1 MLASI
6 PQTQEVWEIIAK
18 EEWNKWRL
26 IMAEDCSI
34 TFQEAFSMSD
44 IDLAVANAALN
55 IAMKQKSKASKP
67 KKKGG

>member
-1 MLASI
+1 
-6 PQTQEVWEIIAK
+6 
-18 EEWNKWRL
+18 
-26 IMAEDCSI
+26 MAEDCSI

-55 IAMKQKSKASKP
+55 IAIKQKSKANKS